1 MCGTE
6 NAGSQ
11 GSAGEKRRGVVGW
24 VVGNVTEGTCR
35 AGAEP

>member
-11 GSAGEKRRGVVGW
+11 GSAGEKRGVVGW